1 MESDQALGLAPLGS
15 ASAEQ
20 PLGKMEA
27 PASPLKLNMDAS
39 KASGTALDHLDA
51 LGDDAASI
59 GSKQLKVAPAKLKHE
74 GVMIGDEAASGGST
88 TLSSSNQKVLL
99 DALLSKTSAH
109 SARRDRLE
117 SWGGMSDL
125 SATGFG
131 VGTSDGRLGDAAA
144 ALAASAL
151 HYTGLIEDV
160 TSAAAHP
167 RTSSLGSHSS
177 GDSKPGAIP
186 SGISLVA
193 DRKMSVS
200 EFSWFGEHSTGSD
213 QIVPHIQAFVDAA
226 MATVGDQLEDL
237 AGAVEMAA
245 FGTGD
250 GESLSSDVVRT
261 GMDSDASST
270 MSPLIGPVSD
280 FSVQKRPRSMSTSS
294 KTISVDYDAVAS
306 AVEAAQAAT
315 GSIDLSTIGCAM
327 APPPVPSIVLSTDI
341 DANLDKKPAASART
355 DKEMEDLRK
364 RAREAA
370 GYAPPA
376 EKGTPEPRPPLK
388 KRPKQPT
395 PDKAPSASAV
405 SLPFPDLAEST
416 PRVSNVST
424 APRALVPPTPGAVP
438 YPPLTVSSEPMS
450 NPTFSRAANQKW
462 DEMYECLIKYAE
474 IKRAEGMKYLS
485 GKEKETYEWDGN
497 VPTTYKTPDGKALGR
512 WVNNQRSAK
521 AKGNMRRDREEKLE
535 STGLRWSNTPTNS
548 WQHMMDELLAYIDE
562 KTKGGKKWDGN
573 VPTNYSIKAK
583 APNDEEKNLGRWVNR
598 QRSARTAGKLRA
610 DREKQLEDAGLKWA
624 VLSTSSWDDM
634 YEVLCDYVKGRKE
647 EDPKNEWD
655 GNVPANYKTNDDPP
669 KALGRWINRQRS
681 NYVKN
686 KLKKE
691 HIDKLSGLGLKW
703 AVHDRTRYASYTEPC
718 ESTTFVSKA
727 MKVVPSKPA
736 LVSDS
741 NKTSPDSGK
750 NSSETDTNAID
761 CSSSKKVG
769 AVVSDSSSAAAL
781 SGNEKVKEMKV
792 AAK

>member
-1 MESDQALGLAPLGS
+1 MGLPSKKRKLSDEASLPPIDVTSPKTPPAARKDSAASATSDDTAAVALKALSALDAAHARHPLKKRKASLDSSLESDQALGLAPLGS

-151 HYTGLIEDV
+151 HYTGLMEDV

-395 PDKAPSASAV
+395 PDKTPSASAV

-485 GKEKETYEWDGN
+485 GKQKETYEWDGN
-497 VPTTYKTPDGKALGR
+497 VPTTYKVCQLVHSLIFVFCAHLVFLKTPDGKALGR

-610 DREKQLEDAGLKWA
+610 DREKVRTICFDRE
-624 VLSTSSWDDM
+624 VDD
-634 YEVLCDYVKGRKE
+634 L
-647 EDPKNEWD
+647 
-655 GNVPANYKTNDDPP
+655 
-669 KALGRWINRQRS
+669 
-681 NYVKN
+681 
-686 KLKKE
+686 
-691 HIDKLSGLGLKW
+691 
-703 AVHDRTRYASYTEPC
+703 
-718 ESTTFVSKA
+718 
-727 MKVVPSKPA
+727 
-736 LVSDS
+736 
-741 NKTSPDSGK
+741 
-750 NSSETDTNAID
+750 
-761 CSSSKKVG
+761 
-769 AVVSDSSSAAAL
+769 
-781 SGNEKVKEMKV
+781 
-792 AAK
+792 